1 MSMTD
6 RIPQVAPLN
15 PQKEEKEIFTQPE
28 QKQKP
33 QTTDKETEK
42 KLALKEHLAKCR
54 QKSIAV
60 RKAKAEEKKRNK
72 KPRGRPKKENMKIE
86 INEEET
92 YDPETHRI
100 EEKEIFKPK
109 EPQVASANEPPEQ
122 PPDDKPPSNSM
133 FDMEKLFARMDKTIE
148 ERLSKYDLRNNQND
162 IHNDMVKEKEPP
174 AYFKYMK
181 EMKDHEEMIR
191 EDERKKLGLKASQK
205 KQEILQQQT
214 NKYYK
219 RMPLPQ
225 SSFHQPSNNN
235 GADLW
240 DNLLNPKKRY

>member
-6 RIPQVAPLN
+6 RIPQVAPIN

-28 QKQKP
+28 QKQKS
-33 QTTDKETEK
+33 QTTEKESDK
-42 KLALKEHLAKCR
+42 KLALKEHLARCR

-60 RKAKAEEKKRNK
+60 RKAKAEERKKNK

-86 INEEET
+86 INDEET
-92 YDPETHRI
+92 YDPKTHRI
-100 EEKEIFKPK
+100 EEKEIFKEK
-109 EPQVASANEPPEQ
+109 EPQLATENTPPPET

-133 FDMEKLFARMDKTIE
+133 FDMEKLFERMDKTISE
-148 ERLSKYDLRNNQND
+148 KMKAYAPPPQTIPE
-162 IHNDMVKEKEPP
+162 EKEPP

-191 EDERKKLGLKASQK
+191 QDERKKLGLQASQK